1 MSQILEVYSL
11 HYRAVQHSF
20 ILHYCSFS
28 IHFYSRHVNNY
39 GTISSD
45 FTAVNAAIGLYAFC
59 SSFGHI
65 KQHIISRDFLNDSGA
80 AVSEGIVPGGGS
92 ALLYCQGLGS
102 FGGWL
107 PADRNC
113 KREFLFFE
121 FGAVGDR
128 HDIYGSKSIPRLI
141 SLPVTFFVSQVRRSW
156 RSDQLEWDGF
166 GHSST
171 SQDWNLNGL
180 ENGWIANL
188 MNAFPGTDSY
198 RIPWL
203 QFFCRDLWV
212 NFPKLNWAPGG
223 TTSKKKWPTPP
234 TLSKHS
240 RHSLHS
246 DLGPGQLW
254 PKRGQGRCGGFGRR
268 HGWRRQQN
276 QTEANTTSNAGG

>member
-1 MSQILEVYSL
+1 MTQVPQYPRALCLEAARPCCIA
-11 HYRAVQHSF
+11 RALVVLVGDYLQ
-20 ILHYCSFS
+20 
-28 IHFYSRHVNNY
+28 
-39 GTISSD
+39 T
-45 FTAVNAAIGLYAFC
+45 
-59 SSFGHI
+59 
-65 KQHIISRDFLNDSGA
+65 
-80 AVSEGIVPGGGS
+80 EIVK
-92 ALLYCQGLGS
+92 GS
-102 FGGWL
+102 F
-107 PADRNC
+107 
-113 KREFLFFE
+113 FFFE

-141 SLPVTFFVSQVRRSW
+141 SLPVTLFVSQVPRSW

-276 QTEANTTSNAGG
+276 QTEANTTSNARG